1 MTIRKLLDT
10 LYFLEQKLQSVPWE
24 QTDLGGVKCASTAE
38 IDYRDLYF
46 EKNQKLYQNQSSNG
60 ETLPKLNIGIYSKFD
75 QY

>member
-1 MTIRKLLDT
+1 MPEDTIKVIMHGRYQFMT
-10 LYFLEQKLQSVPWE
+10 LEGIQQLR
-24 QTDLGGVKCASTAE
+24 
-38 IDYRDLYF
+38 RDLYF